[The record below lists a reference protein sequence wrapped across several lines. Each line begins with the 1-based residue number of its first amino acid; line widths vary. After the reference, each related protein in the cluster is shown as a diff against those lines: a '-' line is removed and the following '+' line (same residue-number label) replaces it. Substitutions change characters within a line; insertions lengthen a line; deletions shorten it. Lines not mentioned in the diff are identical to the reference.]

1 MDAMAKKYAL
11 NKSFLLGK
19 GYQFRRIFSEGKKFS
34 SKDLVLFVRRNGKGL
49 RIGVRTPRGIGN
61 AVKRNR
67 ARRII
72 KEIFRL
78 NKSQI
83 SKQFEIVC
91 IAREGLL
98 HNTLQQNRIK
108 LLGLLERAGC
118 LESPG

>member
-1 MDAMAKKYAL
+1 MEAMAKKHAL
-11 NKSFLLGK
+11 KKSFLLEK
-19 GYQFRRIFSEGKKFS
+19 DYQFKRIFSEGKKFS
-34 SKDLVLFVRRNGKGL
+34 SKDLVLFVRSNGKGL
-49 RIGVRTPRGIGN
+49 RIGVSTPRRIGN

-83 SKQFEIVC
+83 TEQFEIVC

-98 HNTLQQNRIK
+98 RNTLQQNTIE
-108 LLGLLERAGC
+108 LLGLLKRAGC
-118 LESPG
+118 LKSSG